1 MTKIKICGL
10 KRPEDISFVNEYLPD
25 YAGFVFAK
33 SSRQVS
39 AEKAFELK
47 RLLSPKIPAVGV
59 FVNAVPEDIISLYHR
74 HIIDLAQLHGD
85 ESPDYM
91 NQLKTLC
98 PELPVIRAVRVQSSA
113 QILEAEKLPCDY
125 LLLDTWQKDV
135 YGGSGKSFDKNLI
148 PPLTK
153 PCFLAGGLNAENV
166 CENIRLCHPYAV
178 DVSSALETDGYKDK
192 EKIRKFTERI
202 RNNE

>member
-1 MTKIKICGL
+1 MTRIKICGL
-10 KRPEDISFVNEYLPD
+10 KRPEDISYVNEYLPD
-25 YAGFVFAK
+25 YVGFVFAK
-33 SSRQVS
+33 SRRQVS

-47 RLLSPKIPAVGV
+47 RLLSPGISAVGV
-59 FVNAVPEDIISLYHR
+59 FVNAVPEAIVSLYHR
-74 HIIDLAQLHGD
+74 HIIDLAQLHGE
-85 ESPDYM
+85 ESWDYI

-98 PELPVIRAVRVQSSA
+98 PEIPVIRAVRVQSRA

-125 LLLDTWQKDV
+125 LLLDTWQKDI

-153 PCFLAGGLNAENV
+153 PYFLAGGLNAENV
-166 CENIRLCHPYAV
+166 WENICLCHPYAV
-178 DVSSALETDGYKDK
+178 DASSALETDGYKDK